1 MLILF
6 ISDNEGEICPISSIC
21 NSNRMFTSLLLTF
34 IHSNHHL
41 LHFETEI
48 FGIQNPPG
56 TEITLMPEPV
66 RVAGAIPDTN
76 IFNTSS
82 EGDGIATGK
91 Y

>member
-1 MLILF
+1 MF
-6 ISDNEGEICPISSIC
+6 IC
-21 NSNRMFTSLLLTF
+21 LLLTIF
-34 IHSNHHL
+34 HSNHHL
-41 LHFETEI
+41 LHSETEI

-91 Y
+91 YQYFVCMILFDIFNVVIVFLKIIII